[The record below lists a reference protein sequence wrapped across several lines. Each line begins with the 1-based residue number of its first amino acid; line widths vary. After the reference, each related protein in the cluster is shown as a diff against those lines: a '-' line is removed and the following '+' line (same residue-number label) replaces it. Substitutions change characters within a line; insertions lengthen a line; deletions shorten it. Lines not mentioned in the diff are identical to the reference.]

1 MSWCNYGQKWLY
13 LFHPC
18 KNLYN
23 TCSNRSLIESIK
35 KIHGNDLCKFIVNGI
50 MKNQHKI
57 HRCFCKYL
65 LSAIDGFFV
74 WSAYPHSMFHEK
86 KSKTACNMVQSMW
99 TCFVCKKKKG
109 NILFIFFHVPF
120 SDNQWIHNSS
130 VSSHSFVRS
139 KLMNLSFPQ
148 IFFSVIKRAIYWLPK
163 ASKKGW
169 PERRYRMSSVFKR
182 IHDKIML
189 IDCIKMDKILAS
201 FFSGSWYFK
210 HHWPFNY

>member
-1 MSWCNYGQKWLY
+1 MASLCDQ
-13 LFHPC
+13 HIRIPC
-18 KNLYN
+18 FM
-23 TCSNRSLIESIK
+23 R
-35 KIHGNDLCKFIVNGI
+35 
-50 MKNQHKI
+50 KNQRQPVTWCRACEHA
-57 HRCFCKYL
+57 L
-65 LSAIDGFFV
+65 FV
-74 WSAYPHSMFHEK
+74 
-86 KSKTACNMVQSMW
+86 
-99 TCFVCKKKKG
+99 KKKKEKG

>member
-35 KIHGNDLCKFIVNGI
+35 KIHVNDLCKFIVNGI

-99 TCFVCKKKKG
+99 TCFVCKKKKRKG
-109 NILFIFFHVPF
+109 QHSMYLFLTISGYIILLSLLILL
-120 SDNQWIHNSS
+120 SDQS
-130 VSSHSFVRS
+130 
-139 KLMNLSFPQ
+139 
-148 IFFSVIKRAIYWLPK
+148 
-163 ASKKGW
+163 
-169 PERRYRMSSVFKR
+169 
-182 IHDKIML
+182 
-189 IDCIKMDKILAS
+189 
-201 FFSGSWYFK
+201 
-210 HHWPFNY
+210 